1 MTQNEQAEAPQE
13 GISYSKAATMDDE
26 VVIVEEMQIH
36 RSRGAKWSKLWPHR
50 WGTFVW
56 NRAMVLAAARS
67 GVADYWKDTN
77 SFGKLTATRVKLR
90 EAFWRV
96 AASEVVGFD
105 PKSEPLEAFLAPRSL
120 WVRFQEV
127 LSIYRDGKAY
137 KAGMTETEWQS
148 FLQQAQVTSGQPTG
162 SKKFKTLYEYCT
174 LLAWIPAGEDDCRYP
189 VDAALLEQGNEV
201 QLHLEVLSD
210 AMEVHNV
217 GVDHKKAE
225 KGKEAIRTARKDAQS
240 LAAER

>member
-36 RSRGAKWSKLWPHR
+36 RSRGAKWSRLWPHR

-67 GVADYWKDTN
+67 GVVDYLKDAN
-77 SFGKLTATRVKLR
+77 NYGKLTATKGKFR
-90 EAFWRV
+90 EAFRRV

-105 PKSEPLEAFLAPRSL
+105 PESEPLETFLQARSL
-120 WVRFQEV
+120 WARLQEV
-127 LSIYRDGKAY
+127 LSMYRDAKEY

-148 FLQQAQVTSGQPTG
+148 FLQQGEVTSGQPT
-162 SKKFKTLYEYCT
+162 SKKIKTLHEYCT
-174 LLAWIPAGEDDCRYP
+174 ILAWIPAGEDDSRYP
-189 VDAALLEQGNEV
+189 RDATLLEQGNEV
-201 QLHLEVLSD
+201 ELHLQVLSD
-210 AMEVHNV
+210 AMEVHTA
-217 GVDHKKAE
+217 GVDHKKSE
-225 KGKEAIRTARKDAQS
+225 KGKEAIKTARKDAQS